1 MSGSE
6 NLDKLFEAALN
17 EKQAPSR
24 YGTPESLMKDAP
36 AAFKKPAASFQAAAQ
51 QPSPSVFKAAPS
63 VFQAAAPARAVAMA
77 EPAVQRDALAEASL
91 GSELNAELAEILDA
105 KIAREKR
112 RRRRGFYMMI
122 LFFVAATGG
131 TAGWVVT
138 NPERYEAMKS
148 AIAEI
153 KSVGDIQGMVAKYQK
168 ALDKIAVR
176 GKQID
181 AATTAMGVDP
191 TSVDEHE
198 DPGFDK
204 EMQAMMGE
212 EGGKT
217 TAARD
222 KILRKKFN
230 SVQET
235 GSLIPNK
242 DAQSEKTGEEKTEES
257 SNGEE

>member
-1 MSGSE
+1 MTGSE
-6 NLDKLFEAALN
+6 NLDKLFEAALH

-24 YGTPESLMKDAP
+24 FGTPESLMKDAP
-36 AAFKKPAASFQAAAQ
+36 AAFKRSVPAFQAATD
-51 QPSPSVFKAAPS
+51 QPSASVFKAAPS
-63 VFQAAAPARAVAMA
+63 AFQAAAPVGAVALA
-77 EPAVQRDALAEASL
+77 EPEVQRDVQAEASL
-91 GSELNAELAEILDA
+91 DTALNAELAEILDA

-112 RRRRGFYMMI
+112 RRRRGFYTMI
-122 LFFVAATGG
+122 LFFVGVTGG
-131 TAGWVVT
+131 ATGWVVT
-138 NPERYEAMKS
+138 NPDRFEAMKS

-153 KSVGDIQGMVAKYQK
+153 KSVGDIQGMVAKYQQ
-168 ALDKIAVR
+168 ALDKVAVR

-212 EGGKT
+212 DGGKT

-222 KILRKKFN
+222 KLLREKFK

-242 DAQSEKTGEEKTEES
+242 DAQKEKKVEGNTEDSSSGEE
-257 SNGEE
+257 